1 MMSWFNWLKEN
12 TDFDQLIW
20 EFGTDDAPSWIHIS
34 IHRTPQ
40 TNPKSSKAKWQNQIP
55 PLSMIGSMT
64 WKKSPLLRYA
74 RLIIPSVI
82 LAVVSGCGI
91 AKPHQESVV
100 VKDTVVVTK
109 ERILHDT
116 LTIQKDTILYQDRVK
131 VEIRYLEGETM
142 VVTAECPSDTVTI
155 TQVKIVQSKESKSK
169 FSWEGLLGWTIA
181 ILCLLVIIRTV
192 IQKLI

>member
-1 MMSWFNWLKEN
+1 M
-12 TDFDQLIW
+12 T
-20 EFGTDDAPSWIHIS
+20 
-34 IHRTPQ
+34 
-40 TNPKSSKAKWQNQIP
+40 
-55 PLSMIGSMT
+55 GSMT

-74 RLIIPSVI
+74 RLTIPSVI

-91 AKPHQESVV
+91 AKHNQESVV

>member
-1 MMSWFNWLKEN
+1 
-12 TDFDQLIW
+12 
-20 EFGTDDAPSWIHIS
+20 
-34 IHRTPQ
+34 
-40 TNPKSSKAKWQNQIP
+40 
-55 PLSMIGSMT
+55 MIGSTT
-64 WKKSPLLRYA
+64 WKKFPLIRYA

-82 LAVVSGCGI
+82 LVAVSGCGI
-91 AKPHQESVV
+91 AKHNQESVI

>member
-1 MMSWFNWLKEN
+1 
-12 TDFDQLIW
+12 
-20 EFGTDDAPSWIHIS
+20 
-34 IHRTPQ
+34 
-40 TNPKSSKAKWQNQIP
+40 
-55 PLSMIGSMT
+55 MIGSTT

-91 AKPHQESVV
+91 AKHNQESVI

>member
-1 MMSWFNWLKEN
+1 MTWRKFL
-12 TDFDQLIW
+12 
-20 EFGTDDAPSWIHIS
+20 
-34 IHRTPQ
+34 RTPLVVLTIQ
-40 TNPKSSKAKWQNQIP
+40 SA
-55 PLSMIGSMT
+55 
-64 WKKSPLLRYA
+64 
-74 RLIIPSVI
+74 I
-82 LAVVSGCGI
+82 LAGVSGCGI

-116 LTIQKDTILYQDRVK
+116 LTIQKDTILYQDRVR
-131 VEIRYLEGETM
+131 VEIRYLEGEAM

-155 TQVKIVQSKESKSK
+155 TQVKIVQSQAPKSK

>member
-1 MMSWFNWLKEN
+1 
-12 TDFDQLIW
+12 
-20 EFGTDDAPSWIHIS
+20 
-34 IHRTPQ
+34 
-40 TNPKSSKAKWQNQIP
+40 
-55 PLSMIGSMT
+55 MIGSTT
-64 WKKSPLLRYA
+64 WKNYPLIRYA

-91 AKPHQESVV
+91 AKHNQESVV

-155 TQVKIVQSKESKSK
+155 TQVKIVQSQAPKSK

>member
-1 MMSWFNWLKEN
+1 
-12 TDFDQLIW
+12 
-20 EFGTDDAPSWIHIS
+20 
-34 IHRTPQ
+34 
-40 TNPKSSKAKWQNQIP
+40 
-55 PLSMIGSMT
+55 MIGSMT
-64 WKKSPLLRYA
+64 WRKFLRTPLVVLTIQSA
-74 RLIIPSVI
+74 I
-82 LAVVSGCGI
+82 LAGVSGCGI
-91 AKPHQESVV
+91 AKHNQESVV

-155 TQVKIVQSKESKSK
+155 TQVKIVQSQAPKSK

-181 ILCLLVIIRTV
+181 ILCLLVIIRAV

>member
-1 MMSWFNWLKEN
+1 
-12 TDFDQLIW
+12 
-20 EFGTDDAPSWIHIS
+20 
-34 IHRTPQ
+34 
-40 TNPKSSKAKWQNQIP
+40 
-55 PLSMIGSMT
+55 MIGSMT
-64 WKKSPLLRYA
+64 WRKFLRTPLVVLTIQSA
-74 RLIIPSVI
+74 I
-82 LAVVSGCGI
+82 LAGVSGCGI

-116 LTIQKDTILYQDRVK
+116 LTIQKDTILYQDRVR

-155 TQVKIVQSKESKSK
+155 TQVKIVQSQAPKSK

>member
-1 MMSWFNWLKEN
+1 
-12 TDFDQLIW
+12 
-20 EFGTDDAPSWIHIS
+20 
-34 IHRTPQ
+34 
-40 TNPKSSKAKWQNQIP
+40 
-55 PLSMIGSMT
+55 MIGSMT
-64 WKKSPLLRYA
+64 WRKFLRTPLVVLTIQSA
-74 RLIIPSVI
+74 I
-82 LAVVSGCGI
+82 LAGVSGCGI

-116 LTIQKDTILYQDRVK
+116 LTIQKDTILYQDRVR
-131 VEIRYLEGETM
+131 VEIRYLEGEAM

>member
-1 MMSWFNWLKEN
+1 
-12 TDFDQLIW
+12 
-20 EFGTDDAPSWIHIS
+20 
-34 IHRTPQ
+34 
-40 TNPKSSKAKWQNQIP
+40 
-55 PLSMIGSMT
+55 MIGSMT
-64 WKKSPLLRYA
+64 WRKFLRTPLVVLTIQSA
-74 RLIIPSVI
+74 I
-82 LAVVSGCGI
+82 LAGVSGCGI
-91 AKPHQESVV
+91 AKHNQESVV

-116 LTIQKDTILYQDRVK
+116 LTIQKDTILYQDRVR
-131 VEIRYLEGETM
+131 VEIRYLEGEKM

>member
-1 MMSWFNWLKEN
+1 
-12 TDFDQLIW
+12 
-20 EFGTDDAPSWIHIS
+20 
-34 IHRTPQ
+34 
-40 TNPKSSKAKWQNQIP
+40 
-55 PLSMIGSMT
+55 
-64 WKKSPLLRYA
+64 
-74 RLIIPSVI
+74 VI

-91 AKPHQESVV
+91 AKHNQESVV

>member
-1 MMSWFNWLKEN
+1 
-12 TDFDQLIW
+12 
-20 EFGTDDAPSWIHIS
+20 
-34 IHRTPQ
+34 
-40 TNPKSSKAKWQNQIP
+40 
-55 PLSMIGSMT
+55 MIGSMT

-91 AKPHQESVV
+91 AKHNQESVI
-100 VKDTVVVTK
+100 VKDTVIVTK

>member
-1 MMSWFNWLKEN
+1 MNGLM
-12 TDFDQLIW
+12 IW
-20 EFGTDDAPSWIHIS
+20 KKFL
-34 IHRTPQ
+34 RTPLVVLTIQ
-40 TNPKSSKAKWQNQIP
+40 SA
-55 PLSMIGSMT
+55 
-64 WKKSPLLRYA
+64 
-74 RLIIPSVI
+74 I
-82 LAVVSGCGI
+82 LAAVSGCGI
-91 AKPHQESVV
+91 AKHHQESVV